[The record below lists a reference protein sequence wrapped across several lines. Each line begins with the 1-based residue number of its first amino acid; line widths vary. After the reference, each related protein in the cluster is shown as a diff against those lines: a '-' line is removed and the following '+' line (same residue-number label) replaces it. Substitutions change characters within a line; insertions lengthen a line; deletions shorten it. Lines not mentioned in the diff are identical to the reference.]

1 MPVII
6 FKPRQYVAGFSYDAD
21 GVPINGAPAAAPN
34 DKDVKVCEITR
45 FEGWHTEHYCDC
57 GEFELVTRDV
67 EPQHVT
73 RDHLIFWDGRIFCIE
88 DFSWERDAEGY
99 VCTISGRDLWK
110 YAETAYD
117 NATIGNYW
125 SNFTGS
131 HLRGQVFYFF
141 NGTAGIETTK
151 QDGIRAGW
159 FRDLERGNA
168 HKNSLGDETASD
180 FSARTIGKYTILDA
194 LTFGAQWRTW
204 CNLFK
209 VGLRFSAAYQDAA
222 GLYRI
227 FFNWKKPNPE
237 ALEFRSDGRGVSGF
251 KYEYSSRDAVN
262 ATLAYYE
269 NDMWKFGSTATRYEH
284 KPIGTEILRAN
295 GVKAKRKFWH
305 HDDDGAENFAE
316 RALWHSERLLN
327 IGEAPDEV
335 KEAFDVSG
343 GQTAAALVF
352 LDWLTEA
359 GMRDYKNPEHIV
371 SFKYD
376 NSGRY
381 KYGVDFELGDNLT
394 IIDSFLGLKAS
405 QQLTEVKTNY
415 KAGAA
420 VSYDFSFGSKR
431 VTQSDLLRTKFKM
444 IDRRTFGLTNY
455 D

>member
-21 GVPINGAPAAAPN
+21 GVPINGTPAAAPH

-88 DFSWERDAEGY
+88 DYSWERDAEGY

-110 YAETAYD
+110 YAEAAYD

-125 SNFTGS
+125 GNFTGGN
-131 HLRGQVFYFF
+131 LRGQVYWFF
-141 NGTAGIETTK
+141 NQGSGDDTTK

-168 HKNSLGDETASD
+168 HKWALGDETASD
-180 FSARTIGKYTILDA
+180 FTARTIGKYTVLDA
-194 LTFGAQWRTW
+194 LTFGAQWRVW

-251 KYEYSSRDAVN
+251 TYEYLSRDAVN

-269 NDMWKFGSTATRYEH
+269 NDMWRLTDEKTRYTGLSIAGAATTT
-284 KPIGTEILRAN
+284 K
-295 GVKAKRKFWH
+295 KAKRKFWH
-305 HDDDGAENFAE
+305 HYNDDAKNFAD
-316 RALWHSERLLN
+316 RAHWQSERLLN
-327 IGEAPDEV
+327 IGTPPDEV
-335 KEAFDVSG
+335 KAASDPSNAGTQTTADAEFLGWLEEAAT
-343 GQTAAALVF
+343 Q
-352 LDWLTEA
+352 
-359 GMRDYKNPEHIV
+359 DYKNPEHV
-371 SFKYD
+371 VNFKYD

-405 QQLTEVKTNY
+405 QQLTEVKTTY